1 MSGSRFGCVVDLPHP
16 PEVLFRYLADP
27 RNRPE
32 WQSSLMSVR
41 LDDVDAEPHV
51 GMSWNETTVVGLRA
65 AMAITELVPYRVLA
79 ESARTGGIDGTL
91 VLRFKARPGGC
102 RIEVEG
108 EMSGRGPLR
117 YVAAAAARLAGRV
130 AASDLRRAG
139 RVLSTR
145 GPGG

>member
-1 MSGSRFGCVVDLPHP
+1 MSGSRFACVVDVPHP
-16 PEVLFRYLADP
+16 PDVVFPYLADP

-51 GMSWNETTVVGLRA
+51 GMTWNETTVVGLRA
-65 AMAITELVPYRVLA
+65 AMAITELVPYRLLG
-79 ESARTGGIDGTL
+79 ESARMGGIDGTL
-91 VLRFKARPGGC
+91 VLRFTAHPGGC
-102 RIEVEG
+102 RIEAEG
-108 EMSGRGPLR
+108 VMSGRGPLR
-117 YVAAAAARLAGRV
+117 YAAVAAAKVAGAV
-130 AASDLRRAG
+130 AASDLRRVG